1 MRRGDGTSFPVELVA
16 SVVPFEGKEYRCL
29 NARDI
34 TVRRSLEGQLRQ
46 SQKMEAIGRL
56 AGGVAHD
63 FNNVLTAVLGFSDLA
78 QAKLGHEDPVRKDLD
93 EIRTAGE
100 RAAGLTRQLLAFRRK
115 EIIEM
120 EVLDLAGV
128 VTEVGSMLRRVIG
141 EDIQLL
147 TVLPPM
153 ESSVRADRGQLEQV
167 LMNLAVNSRDAM
179 RQGGRITIEVRNI
192 DLDES
197 YVGLHLDVLPG
208 RYVVLSVSDTGTG
221 IDAETKK
228 HIFEPFFT
236 TKEAGRGTGLGLATV
251 YGIVKQSGGS
261 IGVYSE
267 AGHGTTFRIYLPR
280 VEAGVA
286 SAREAKLPWNESAC
300 LRGHEMVLLL
310 EDDHSVRSMA
320 REVLLSSGYDVREA
334 SNGPDALA
342 LFGSLHGKVDI
353 VVSDVVMPEM
363 GGREVFQRL
372 RALDPR
378 LKVLFTSGY
387 TDDAVI
393 RKGVLDHDVPFLQK
407 PFTPTALLAKVRDV
421 LDVSRENAA

>member
-1 MRRGDGTSFPVELVA
+1 
-16 SVVPFEGKEYRCL
+16 
-29 NARDI
+29 
-34 TVRRSLEGQLRQ
+34 
-46 SQKMEAIGRL
+46 MEAIGRL

-100 RAAGLTRQLLAFRRK
+100 RAAGLTRQLLAFSRK